1 MGTNLALKID
11 DWINPVSISNLG
23 YKGTLDDVL
32 ADVAKGPS
40 HTQQV
45 LHPPRIIRAIV
56 DYKINHP
63 HLEEAEDLLK
73 DAIAECLEMYRDP
86 NYSSQGAVKL
96 RNKVHDLGLE
106 DLLTKPLTQ
115 PSDMTTLKAS
125 SKFRSD
131 NSAHSLVAQAESKD
145 VLFIALGH
153 GGVGAGMD
161 VFLKYCDLTGSTD
174 SAFYVARLSTQK
186 LGDPKPRLSPTE
198 IEYLKKLGNK
208 RQVIIFDE
216 DSFSG
221 RTIEVAKTYFSRH
234 VFPLKRVIP
243 LINLNAR
250 AELIGLGY
258 KNKLLEVYGN
268 FTIDREDQTK
278 IDPHN
283 AIFELYTQN
292 IIHKPN
298 HIITLYPS
306 SNLLK
311 KSKEEIP
318 YQNKEELFLIQQ
330 KPQNSLE
337 ESLFSSILKTNKF
350 SSFNRFL
357 Q

>member
-161 VFLKYCDLTGSTD
+161 VFLKYLDLTGSTD

-186 LGDPKPRLSPTE
+186 LGDSKPRLSPTE

-258 KNKLLEVYGN
+258 KDKLFEVYEN
-268 FTIDREDQTK
+268 VKTIDKNYQTEL
-278 IDPHN
+278 DPHN
-283 AIFELYTQN
+283 AILKLYNQK

-298 HIITLYPS
+298 NITLYS
-306 SNLLK
+306 ISDLQK
-311 KSKEEIP
+311 ESKQEIP
-318 YQNKEELFLIQQ
+318 FQNKDKLFLDPKKTQ
-330 KPQNSLE
+330 KSLE